1 MTKRKKRLLTV
12 LISILCTLVILF
24 SLFWFVPYRRHWN
37 FRKTPVE
44 TEVLFPMPDEVILIQ
59 DGKAQ
64 KLDEEHIP
72 AVYEALVWL
81 EDVAFG
87 TSGPLMPYS
96 AIETAKDRFTCDC
109 IELRYRQRYKY
120 TGELSAFCGEE
131 YDALLLVGDDGFD
144 RVIPYK
150 GCAYRDVR
158 GTYQDLLYHN
168 SRSGE
173 NLNDEAKTVSDYIK
187 SFYTP

>member
-12 LISILCTLVILF
+12 LISILCTLMILF

-44 TEVLFPMPDEVILIQ
+44 TEDLFPMPDEIVLIR
-59 DGKAQ
+59 DGWAK

-96 AIETAKDRFTCDC
+96 AIETAKYRLTCDC

-120 TGELSAFCGEE
+120 TGELSAFYGEE
-131 YDALLLVGDDGFD
+131 YDALLLTGNSAFAW
-144 RVIPYK
+144 VIPYK
-150 GCAYRDVR
+150 GCTYRAVGNSYAYLIYADSWS
-158 GTYQDLLYHN
+158 GQD
-168 SRSGE
+168 
-173 NLNDEAKTVSDYIK
+173 LNDEAKTVSDYIK
-187 SFYTP
+187 SFYDT